1 MIYVLVLF
9 VFDMVT
15 ACKVEFRCRSPC
27 GFVFKIVA
35 NKK

>member
-9 VFDMVT
+9 VFNMVI
-15 ACKVEFRCRSPC
+15 AYKVEFRCRSPS